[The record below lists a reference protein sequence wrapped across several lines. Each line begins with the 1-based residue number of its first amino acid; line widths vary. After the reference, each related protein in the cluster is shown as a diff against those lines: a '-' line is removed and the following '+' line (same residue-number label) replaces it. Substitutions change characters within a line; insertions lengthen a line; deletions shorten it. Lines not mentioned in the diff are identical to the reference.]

1 MTDDGKGGAV
11 LLVATAAGLATMA
24 LHPTPHD
31 LFGAE
36 GPLHAA
42 RVGVFVHGLAIAS
55 APLSF
60 LGGLSLFRRTA
71 AADRLSLAALV
82 CYGFALMAVVIAAA
96 VSGFVVTSLALIDHG
111 AAAAAPHEAVPR
123 AVYQLAGLLNQAF
136 ARIYVV
142 ASSAALLLWSL
153 TILRGRTLPRGIAVY
168 GLVIS
173 PVLLALVVTGSLRL
187 DVHGFG
193 LVVLLQSIWFTIAG
207 ICLLRASSAERRSNE
222 KLAPDPA

>member
-1 MTDDGKGGAV
+1 MTDDGKGGVA

-36 GPLHAA
+36 GPLRAA
-42 RVGVFVHGLAIAS
+42 RLGAFVHGLAIAS

-60 LGGLSLFRRTA
+60 LGGLAIFRRTA

-82 CYGFALMAVVIAAA
+82 CYGLSLIAVVVAAA
-96 VSGFVVTSLALIDHG
+96 VSGFVVTQLALIDHQ
-111 AAAAAPHEAVPR
+111 AAAGGAHETIPR
-123 AVYQLAGLLNQAF
+123 ALYQLAGLLNQAF
-136 ARIYVV
+136 AKIYAV

-153 TILRGRTLPRGIAVY
+153 SIFRGRTLPRGLALY
-168 GLVIS
+168 GLAVS
-173 PVLLALVVTGSLRL
+173 PVLIALVATGSLRL

-193 LVVLLQSIWFTIAG
+193 LVVLVQAIWFTAAAVL
-207 ICLLRASSAERRSNE
+207 LLRAKVA
-222 KLAPDPA
+222 